1 MSNTKIITPKEK
13 IAFNPITIQTTIDD
27 YKTFELLKK
36 IFFLRNDNSLCGIL
50 EDYDNEQGDQGET
63 EENFFDFLE
72 NIGKVLLEAET
83 LPKTKKISKTSK

>member
-50 EDYDNEQGDQGET
+50 EDYDNEQQCDA

-83 LPKTKKISKTSK
+83 SSKTKKISKTSK